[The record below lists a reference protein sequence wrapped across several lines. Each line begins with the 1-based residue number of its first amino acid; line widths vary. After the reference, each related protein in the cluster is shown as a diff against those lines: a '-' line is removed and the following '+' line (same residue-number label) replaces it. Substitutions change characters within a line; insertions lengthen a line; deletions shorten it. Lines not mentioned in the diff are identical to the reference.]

1 MAVEA
6 APASVCDAIAAD
18 PHRPGSVDRAL
29 LDAQVFV
36 SPANHGDLYA
46 PPTPV
51 ERSGRVGRT
60 WLREI
65 AEGLTRDAAHAFER
79 ATALRRWVA
88 SVPRAFPEG
97 GRSTRDGFWGD
108 FSTFLCG
115 GTEEEVV
122 RKGTPL
128 AAELCRVLV
137 LLAHLS
143 GQSARVVFLYADAP
157 PVRHTVVEIWVNG
170 RWVVFDPVSDRSFA
184 WPKHGYVGAWDI
196 HQQPRLLD
204 GLQDHARLPYVAG
217 RFYRTVAIAPYGPC
231 DQSLRFPWDPLDA
244 AARAR
249 LMAGD
254 AS

>member
-46 PPTPV
+46 PPPPV

-128 AAELCRVLV
+128 AAE
-137 LLAHLS
+137 
-143 GQSARVVFLYADAP
+143 
-157 PVRHTVVEIWVNG
+157 
-170 RWVVFDPVSDRSFA
+170 
-184 WPKHGYVGAWDI
+184 
-196 HQQPRLLD
+196 
-204 GLQDHARLPYVAG
+204 
-217 RFYRTVAIAPYGPC
+217 
-231 DQSLRFPWDPLDA
+231 
-244 AARAR
+244 
-249 LMAGD
+249 
-254 AS
+254 